1 MKKHTER
8 LRCARRALAGIGLTS
23 LLVLAACGGGE
34 GGGSTGAPAASIP
47 AAAQDFRQTTV
58 TPSTT
63 VRWQGGGFDGIA
75 IAGITQASD
84 GGLWALGAEGGLYG
98 RPFLRKIEGTNPC
111 GADRQRFLSEI
122 HTRFD
127 RRQGPTT
134 LTSVRDGRFY
144 AGFTGPGTVFVAR
157 FDEATCAVDATFGDQ
172 GVMGIPITGLV
183 TVTNITVQRDS
194 RGGVLVAL
202 SIPGQMLLRR
212 LTAAGVW
219 DGSFGIN
226 GLATNPNPD
235 SFWLGSL
242 AIAPNG
248 DILASGAV
256 SIPFAFRPAL
266 LKLDAQGL
274 PVAPFGT
281 AGVQRYAALS
291 AGTGNA
297 GSLLIEGDRVIVG
310 VATGSS
316 VAVSDFNSN
325 DSVVAAVD
333 LQTGQLKAGFG
344 TGGFLRWDWGFGSTE
359 ATGGWIPNGR
369 GGYTG
374 CGHVLKSLLLGQAV
388 SLVDITGNGQPDTTV
403 DHQGRRLVAGTNAAN
418 CAGLL
423 RMTDGRLAVAANDGG
438 QAVVMFFDR

>member
-1 MKKHTER
+1 MNQLAR
-8 LRCARRALAGIGLTS
+8 SLRFAQCVLTAVGLTS
-23 LLVLAACGGGE
+23 LFTLGGCGGGS
-34 GGGSTGAPAASIP
+34 GGTPTTTSVATPATATDPRETS
-47 AAAQDFRQTTV
+47 V
-58 TPSTT
+58 TPTT
-63 VRWQGGGFDGIA
+63 TIRWGGGGFDGIG
-75 IAGITQASD
+75 IAGMIQATD
-84 GGLWALGAEGGLYG
+84 GGLWVIGAEGGLYG

-111 GADRQRFLSEI
+111 GADRQRFLTEI
-122 HTRFD
+122 YTRFD

-134 LTSVRDGRFY
+134 LTPVRDGRFY

-157 FDEATCAVDATFGDQ
+157 FNEATCAVDATFGDQ

-183 TVTNITVQRDS
+183 TVTNITLQRDS
-194 RGGVLVAL
+194 QGGVLVAL

-212 LTAAGVW
+212 LTDAGVW

-235 SFWLGSL
+235 SFWLGSF
-242 AIAPNG
+242 AITPNG

-256 SIPFAFRPAL
+256 SIPFAFQPAL
-266 LKLDAQGL
+266 LKFDAQGQT
-274 PVAPFGT
+274 VSSFGT
-281 AGVQRYAALS
+281 AGVQRYPQLS
-291 AGTGNA
+291 LGTGNA
-297 GSLLIEGDRVIVG
+297 GSMLIEGDRVILG

-316 VAVSDFNSN
+316 VVVSDFNSN

-344 TGGFLRWDWGFGSTE
+344 TGGFLRWDWGYNSTE

-388 SLVDITGNGQPDTTV
+388 SLVDVTSNGQPDTTV
-403 DHQGRRLVAGTNAAN
+403 GYQGRRLVAETNSAN

-423 RMTDGRLAVAANDGG
+423 RMADGRLAVAANDGG
-438 QAVVMFFDR
+438 QAVVMFFAR